1 MRSRNDPEIATL
13 HKNLRRAIVAQGV
26 EGWLSEKAEPASL
39 DSLIYLCKFA
49 FFTGILTKAQIGQIL
64 GADRA
69 ELKAL
74 VKGWYD
80 DHRAKGC
87 GTCC

>member
-1 MRSRNDPEIATL
+1 MRDRNDPEIAM
-13 HKNLRRAIVAQGV
+13 HHEYLRRAIAAQGV
-26 EGWLSEKAEPASL
+26 EGWLSEKAQPVGL

-49 FFTGILTKAQIGQIL
+49 FFTGILTKSQIGRFL

-69 ELKAL
+69 ELRAL

-80 DHRAKGC
+80 DHRARGC
-87 GTCC
+87 GTC